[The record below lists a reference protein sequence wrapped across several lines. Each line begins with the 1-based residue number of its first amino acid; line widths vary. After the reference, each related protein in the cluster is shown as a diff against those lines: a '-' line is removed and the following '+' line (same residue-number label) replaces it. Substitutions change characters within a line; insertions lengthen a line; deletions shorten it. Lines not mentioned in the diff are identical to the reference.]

1 MRYEGGTNMKI
12 DILKLFIKSTILFV
26 LALVIADKFL
36 DYTGI
41 KAMVYA
47 LSLAI
52 IIPLVSLGIDYIKY
66 QFTEKHV

>member
-1 MRYEGGTNMKI
+1 MKI
-12 DILKLFIKSTILFV
+12 NFLKLFIKSTILFV

-41 KAMVYA
+41 KTMVYA

-52 IIPLVSLGIDYIKY
+52 IIPLFSLGIDYMKY
-66 QFTEKHV
+66 HFTEKHV

>member
-12 DILKLFIKSTILFV
+12 DLLKLFIKSTILFV

-36 DYTGI
+36 NYTGV
-41 KAMVYA
+41 KTMVYA

-52 IIPLVSLGIDYIKY
+52 LIPLVSLGIDYIKY
-66 QFTEKHV
+66 HFTEKHV

>member
-12 DILKLFIKSTILFV
+12 DFLKLFIKSTILFV
-26 LALVIADKFL
+26 LAVVIADKFL

-41 KAMVYA
+41 KTMVYA

-66 QFTEKHV
+66 HFTEKHV

>member
-1 MRYEGGTNMKI
+1 MKI
-12 DILKLFIKSTILFV
+12 DFLKLFIKSTILFV

-36 DYTGI
+36 DYTGV
-41 KAMVYA
+41 KTMVYG

-66 QFTEKHV
+66 HFADKHV

>member
-1 MRYEGGTNMKI
+1 MKI
-12 DILKLFIKSTILFV
+12 DLLKLFIKSTILFV

-41 KAMVYA
+41 KTMIYA

-52 IIPLVSLGIDYIKY
+52 IIPLVSLWIDYIKY
-66 QFTEKHV
+66 HFTEKHV

>member
-1 MRYEGGTNMKI
+1 MKI
-12 DILKLFIKSTILFV
+12 DFLKLFIKSTILFV
-26 LALVIADKFL
+26 LALVIAHKFL

-41 KAMVYA
+41 KTMVYA

-66 QFTEKHV
+66 HFTEKHV

>member
-12 DILKLFIKSTILFV
+12 DVFKLFIKSTILFV

-36 DYTGI
+36 GYTGI
-41 KAMVYA
+41 KTMVYA

-66 QFTEKHV
+66 HFTEKHV

>member
-1 MRYEGGTNMKI
+1 MKI
-12 DILKLFIKSTILFV
+12 DFLKLFIKSTILFV

-41 KAMVYA
+41 KTMVYA

-52 IIPLVSLGIDYIKY
+52 IIPLVSLVIDYIKY
-66 QFTEKHV
+66 HFTEKHV